1 MEEYVQKIKKM
12 LDDML
17 ILYKDTEQ
25 NKNVN
30 IPFLDPIESQL
41 KINDKIVKLSRC
53 EYIVFKEL
61 FVAPEHFCTHEKLCN
76 KLYDCSYEKYT
87 SKSLNKVVAQ
97 LRKKL
102 NGIAKI
108 NNIFGKGYKMEM

>member
-1 MEEYVQKIKKM
+1 MEEYVQKIKNL

-17 ILYKDTEQ
+17 IFYKDAEK

-41 KINDKIVKLSRC
+41 QFDGKTIKLSRC

-61 FVAPEHFCTHEKLCN
+61 FVAPEHFCTHEKLCK
-76 KLYDCSYEKYT
+76 KLYDYSYEKYT
-87 SKSLNKVVAQ
+87 SKSLNKIVAQ
-97 LRKKL
+97 LRKKI
-102 NGIAKI
+102 NGMAKI